1 MRHESPEDLTRTR
14 VLMMLAAFGLSLG
27 LSWALLRHWRR
38 RRIDPSGMAQGVTV
52 FGQYSPVLTW
62 IQKVWQHRGNRIA
75 PVPQPE
81 SKAPLPAEGQSATI
95 APSAIV
101 SAALETIGAP
111 ASPPPPA
118 TTEVIVNPPASSERS
133 DDRAAQVNV
142 SMRVPP
148 GTRVRVTVE
157 ALADGSISVAEQ
169 TIESRAAEVERAPR
183 RAAIPDAQWR
193 RLRLPAWA
201 RSARLELVL
210 AGAALLVYAV
220 TRFVGLDQYP
230 IYFFSDEA
238 VQTVRAAQLVNGA
251 GRYGDEFLPTYF
263 DNGPF
268 WNLSVSVYAQVV
280 PYLIFGASVVVTRAV
295 SASLSLLAAIAV
307 ALTLRDVWR
316 VRYWW
321 AATLLL
327 GLMPVWF
334 LHSRTAFES
343 VEMASFFAV
352 FLYAYLRY
360 RAGAVRWLY
369 GAAVFGALA
378 FYTYSPGQIVM
389 AVTGFLLLIAD
400 ARYHWQQ
407 RATVL
412 RVALV
417 LIVMALPYVRFQ
429 FDHRDAAYLQ
439 LRERGSYLLEP
450 NVPAWDKITRTV
462 AEYLYGLS
470 PMYWYSPN
478 NSRDLARHLMPG
490 HGNLPW
496 WTLPF
501 GLIGFGLA
509 LWRALGRER
518 DPAYRALLL
527 ALLAVPTGGALAE
540 AGNLRVLSF
549 VIPAT
554 VFTALG
560 LAQVLQWLERRV
572 ARWQLALAAFVI
584 LSGINGWMLRDA
596 LVNGPTWN
604 TDYGLYGMQY
614 GARQV
619 FGELIPRLL
628 RENPTARVIVSPSWA
643 NGAHLFQE
651 FFVPEAQ
658 WQRLE
663 FQGMDHFRTGLRELD
678 NTLLIW
684 PAEEYYNA
692 RDEPKFGELAVQE
705 ILPYPTG
712 SPGFYVLRLSYAE
725 DAREVFAAEAAALRQ
740 PVTETVTLAGQTV
753 AITHS
758 QLESGR
764 LADVFDG
771 DAFTVVRGAVDNPLF
786 FDLRFATPRPITRLA
801 LTTGT
806 MPQFTVRVRAYPPS
820 GPVWTTQQ
828 AYGNLDPDPT
838 VTLVLDGAPA
848 RITRLLIEILD
859 EQPGDPPHIHVREIV
874 LNP

>member
-1 MRHESPEDLTRTR
+1 M
-14 VLMMLAAFGLSLG
+14 
-27 LSWALLRHWRR
+27 
-38 RRIDPSGMAQGVTV
+38 
-52 FGQYSPVLTW
+52 
-62 IQKVWQHRGNRIA
+62 
-75 PVPQPE
+75 QPE
-81 SKAPLPAEGQSATI
+81 LPTD
-95 APSAIV
+95 V
-101 SAALETIGAP
+101 SN
-111 ASPPPPA
+111 SPPAQAGPIPEPA
-118 TTEVIVNPPASSERS
+118 AAGIVVTHVPADGLS

-183 RAAIPDAQWR
+183 RAVIPDVQWR

-210 AGAALLVYAV
+210 AVAALLVYAV

-251 GRYGDEFLPTYF
+251 GRYRDEFLPIFF

-280 PYLIFGASVVVTRAV
+280 PYLIFGASVVGTRAV

-321 AATLLL
+321 AAALLL

-389 AVTGFLLLIAD
+389 AVTGFLLLLAD

-407 RATVL
+407 RDTVW
-412 RVALV
+412 RVALL

-429 FDHRDAAYLQ
+429 FNHSEAAYLQ
-439 LRERGSYLLEP
+439 LRERGSYLLDP

-462 AEYLYGLS
+462 SEYLYGLN
-470 PMYWYSPN
+470 PTYWYNPN

-490 HGNLPW
+490 YGNLPW

-509 LWRALGRER
+509 AWRGRE
-518 DPAYRALLL
+518 PAYRTVLL
-527 ALLAVPTGGALAE
+527 ALLAAPAGGAVVETA
-540 AGNLRVLSF
+540 NLRSLA
-549 VIPAT
+549 VIIPLT
-554 VFTALG
+554 LFTALG
-560 LAQVLQWLERRV
+560 LAQVLQRME
-572 ARWQLALAAFVI
+572 ARFQGRQLSLAAFV
-584 LSGINGWMLRDA
+584 LLAGVNGWMLRDA
-596 LVNGPTWN
+596 LANGPTWS

-614 GARQV
+614 GAPQV

-643 NGAHLFQE
+643 NGADLFQE

-663 FQGMDHFRTGLRELD
+663 LQGMDYFRTGLRDLD

-692 RDEPKFGELAVQE
+692 RDEPRFGELAVQE

-712 SPGFYVLRLSYAE
+712 SPGFYVLRLSYSE

-786 FDLRFATPRPITRLA
+786 FDLRFTTPRPITRLA

-806 MPQFTVRVRAYPPS
+806 MHQFTVRVRAYPPS
-820 GPVWTTQQ
+820 GAVWTTQQ

-838 VTLVLDGAPA
+838 VTLVPEGAPA
-848 RITRLLIEILD
+848 RIARLLIEILD